1 VAEHKANQL
10 IRTEAGIE
18 FPWVICGGYTALM
31 EAMLN
36 TNQVAELL
44 GMSVSTIRKWVHY
57 GYIPHVKL
65 GRAVRFRERDI
76 EAWTEEK
83 AEKGRLT
90 LAPEIQW
97 Q

>member
-1 VAEHKANQL
+1 M
-10 IRTEAGIE
+10 
-18 FPWVICGGYTALM
+18 M

-36 TNQVAELL
+36 TDQVAELL

-65 GRAVRFRERDI
+65 GRAVRFREKDI
-76 EAWTEEK
+76 ETWTEEK
-83 AEKGRLT
+83 AEKGRAT
-90 LAPEIQW
+90 PAPEIRW